1 MQHGLLSKYI
11 GSTCNKTFLSSHDYT
26 SLKWL
31 CIAKLK
37 LSLQSPFR
45 RNLQEIFTPIPK
57 PFIWKLLAKINVQ
70 FKGIGYLINI
80 DRPSKGRP
88 VGFKKSCT
96 TTNDEQVPRKENRS
110 RGGYSIL
117 SGGALRIL
125 SRPIPNGQKRGVRRN
140 FRIGHQLFIFLTN
153 KDDKSFFH

>member
-1 MQHGLLSKYI
+1 MASCSMVCCQSTLTQHTIKLVWALTI
-11 GSTCNKTFLSSHDYT
+11 I
-26 SLKWL
+26 KWL

-45 RNLQEIFTPIPK
+45 RNLLEICTPVPK
-57 PFIWKLLAKINVQ
+57 PFIWKLRAKINVQ

-96 TTNDEQVPRKENRS
+96 TINNEQVPRKENRS
-110 RGGYSIL
+110 RVLTISLNSPLQSLYIL
-117 SGGALRIL
+117 WIIL
-125 SRPIPNGQKRGVRRN
+125 LKTLPPI
-140 FRIGHQLFIFLTN
+140 IE
-153 KDDKSFFH
+153 